1 MNKAIAA
8 WRGIGG
14 LMAALILAVLAFG
27 PSIDAYVC
35 QGEAVHPAVAASSAG
50 EAVQHAEALHAH
62 AFPAAHDDGE
72 GPCVHGHCHH
82 AIFFADTPPVQIG
95 QAGAVPQ
102 RLSPRRTSVALSD
115 LQFGLMRPPR
125 A

>member
-1 MNKAIAA
+1 
-8 WRGIGG
+8 
-14 LMAALILAVLAFG
+14 MAALMLAVLAFG
-27 PSIDAYVC
+27 SSIDAYVC
-35 QGEAVHPAVAASSAG
+35 RAEAIPPATASSSAD
-50 EAVQHAEALHAH
+50 EAAQHAEALHAH
-62 AFPAAHDDGE
+62 AFPSEHDDGE

-82 AIFFADTPPVQIG
+82 AIFFVDTPPVQIG